1 MVSHY
6 YIILYQPL
14 LLTIWLV
21 VNLPSWKIWKSMGR
35 IIPYIMENKKW
46 SKPPTRYIYIYTY
59 YSKYYWNKNNCWKSC
74 SQHAMQMGN
83 PHRRWIGLPF
93 QPTEARM
100 NPIKHGTHT
109 NIDINMNININI
121 NITINIKYE
130 YIIYILD
137 GIFTINHPQ
146 QSHWLV
152 NGLSIRSQRPAVK
165 PHHDPWGSAITLGE
179 IPSGKCRANA
189 HLMLIY
195 PLI

>member
-130 YIIYILD
+130 YIIYIYTWWDIHNKPSPTVALA
-137 GIFTINHPQ
+137 GE
-146 QSHWLV
+146 WLV
-152 NGLSIRSQRPAVK
+152 DQIPATRCEAPSWPVGFSHNAWRNSIWK
-165 PHHDPWGSAITLGE
+165 M
-179 IPSGKCRANA
+179 SG
-189 HLMLIY
+189 
-195 PLI
+195 